1 MSPSSGVILK
11 MKNKLC
17 LNCSNALHC
26 CTNADLL
33 FNPCLLSSDMVRDE
47 VSCAQVHSITARSV
61 SRQFRESLKAGKGEL
76 VDTIF
81 RLPEA
86 KAQTPAGAVCSAV
99 AGADTD
105 KVGRSHN

>member
-1 MSPSSGVILK
+1 MPLLRCYSWTTPCQLK
-11 MKNKLC
+11 
-17 LNCSNALHC
+17 
-26 CTNADLL
+26 
-33 FNPCLLSSDMVRDE
+33 LSTDTVRDE

>member
-1 MSPSSGVILK
+1 